1 MGFIKQSFPDN
12 KASLTV
18 AFEGPRP
25 GPGYTPT
32 DSIQEALEYFNLY
45 VRDHT
50 IYERTAET
58 EVLATIGA
66 TSQEELTEIRETLDN
81 LLSGFDDE
89 TATEYKVLFKNWEPD
104 IQVTQGE
111 RYKYNNAL
119 YRVLQSHTT
128 QRGWEPEIA
137 TSLFAVILT
146 SQEPETYNEWVQPD
160 STNPYM
166 MGDRVIFLGKIYE
179 SIIDN
184 NIWSPIAYPAGW
196 MELE

>member
-12 KASLTV
+12 KASLIV
-18 AFEGPRP
+18 AFEGNKP
-25 GPGYTPT
+25 GIGYTPT
-32 DSIQEALEYFNLY
+32 DSVQEALEYFNLY

-50 IYERTAET
+50 IYERTGES
-58 EVLATIGA
+58 EVLAKLGA
-66 TSQEELTEIRETLDN
+66 NSQEELTEIRETLDN
-81 LLSGFDDE
+81 LLNEFDDE
-89 TATEYKVLFKNWEPD
+89 TASEYKVLFKNWEPD

-111 RYKYNNAL
+111 RYKYNNVL
-119 YRVLQSHTT
+119 YKVLQSHTT

-179 SIIDN
+179 SIINN